1 MSPQMV
7 AASSLNLSASGCSR
21 TRPNNYDICIGRC
34 QPRPNTC
41 NSSRRPH
48 PSNCF
53 KSYYYS
59 KLQADVGHVPIYGSG
74 LVPTS
79 VPLVVLGLV
88 PTTMTFVSAG
98 VGHVPTPVTAVAG
111 HVLATVS
118 NATIIQTSSEPLNT
132 ATMIQ
137 ANTVANIYKDLET
150 DYSDLYSHINIEKAM
165 TEKNSYDIS
174 STVYSL
180 QFIVHVPQIQGV

>member
-1 MSPQMV
+1 M
-7 AASSLNLSASGCSR
+7 
-21 TRPNNYDICIGRC
+21 
-34 QPRPNTC
+34 
-41 NSSRRPH
+41 
-48 PSNCF
+48 
-53 KSYYYS
+53 
-59 KLQADVGHVPIYGSG
+59 GHVPIDGSG

-79 VPLVVLGLV
+79 VPLVVQGLV

-165 TEKNSYDIS
+165 SEKNSYDIS

-180 QFIVHVPQIQGV
+180 QFIVHVP

>member
-1 MSPQMV
+1 MD
-7 AASSLNLSASGCSR
+7 A
-21 TRPNNYDICIGRC
+21 TD
-34 QPRPNTC
+34 
-41 NSSRRPH
+41 
-48 PSNCF
+48 
-53 KSYYYS
+53 S
-59 KLQADVGHVPIYGSG
+59 KADVGHVPIDGSG

-79 VPLVVLGLV
+79 VPLVVRGLV

-165 TEKNSYDIS
+165 SEKNSYDIS

-180 QFIVHVPQIQGV
+180 QFIVHVP

>member
-1 MSPQMV
+1 MV
-7 AASSLNLSASGCSR
+7 AASSL
-21 TRPNNYDICIGRC
+21 
-34 QPRPNTC
+34 
-41 NSSRRPH
+41 
-48 PSNCF
+48 
-53 KSYYYS
+53 
-59 KLQADVGHVPIYGSG
+59 
-74 LVPTS
+74 
-79 VPLVVLGLV
+79 PLC
-88 PTTMTFVSAG
+88 
-98 VGHVPTPVTAVAG
+98 

-150 DYSDLYSHINIEKAM
+150 DYSDLYSHINIEKTM

-180 QFIVHVPQIQGV
+180 QFIVHIP

>member
-1 MSPQMV
+1 
-7 AASSLNLSASGCSR
+7 
-21 TRPNNYDICIGRC
+21 
-34 QPRPNTC
+34 
-41 NSSRRPH
+41 
-48 PSNCF
+48 
-53 KSYYYS
+53 
-59 KLQADVGHVPIYGSG
+59 
-74 LVPTS
+74 
-79 VPLVVLGLV
+79 
-88 PTTMTFVSAG
+88 MTFVSAG

-111 HVLATVS
+111 HVPATVS

-150 DYSDLYSHINIEKAM
+150 DYSDLYSHINIEKTM

-180 QFIVHVPQIQGV
+180 